1 MPDSHRETRA
11 PPPVAST
18 DDLGA
23 LAPFQHGVFT
33 MLWSTWLIANLC
45 MWMNDV
51 ASAWLMTTL
60 TAKPIWVALVQ
71 TAATLPVFLLGLPSG
86 ALADI
91 LNTSTFCSSRRS
103 GWRWWARC
111 WRWRC
116 S

>member
-1 MPDSHRETRA
+1 MPDSDQA
-11 PPPVAST
+11 PST
-18 DDLGA
+18 TAPDDADLGA

-51 ASAWLMTTL
+51 AAAWLMTTL
-60 TAKPIWVALVQ
+60 TSTPIWVALVQ

-91 LNTSTFCSSRRS
+91 LNRKRFLFFTQV
-103 GWRWWARC
+103 
-111 WRWRC
+111 
-116 S
+116 